1 MSASGFP
8 GIDGFLGTRA
18 PLMVDVV
25 FLAMFAVVAVLA
37 WSVYEVKVRRRYEL
51 HKWTQITLGT
61 ILLVA
66 VILFEIDIRLHGW
79 EERAANAIGG
89 RPDQTVYTALY
100 VHLVFAISTVIL
112 WPTTIGLALTNFSNP
127 PMPGPHSR
135 VHIPLARVAAV
146 DMVLT
151 AITGWIFYWIAFAK

>member
-25 FLAMFAVVAVLA
+25 VLAMFAVVAVLA
-37 WSVYEVKVRRRYEL
+37 WSVFEVKARRRYQL
-51 HKWTQITLGT
+51 HKWTQVTLGVV
-61 ILLVA
+61 LLVTI
-66 VILFEIDIRLHGW
+66 ILFEIDIRLHGW
-79 EERAANAIGG
+79 EERAANAIGAH
-89 RPDQTVYTALY
+89 PVQAVYTALY
-100 VHLVFAISTVIL
+100 IHLMFAISTVVL
-112 WPTTIGLALTNFSNP
+112 WPVTIGLALANFSNP

-135 VHIPLARVAAV
+135 VHVPLARVAAA

-151 AITGWIFYWIAFAK
+151 AITGWIFYWLAFVK